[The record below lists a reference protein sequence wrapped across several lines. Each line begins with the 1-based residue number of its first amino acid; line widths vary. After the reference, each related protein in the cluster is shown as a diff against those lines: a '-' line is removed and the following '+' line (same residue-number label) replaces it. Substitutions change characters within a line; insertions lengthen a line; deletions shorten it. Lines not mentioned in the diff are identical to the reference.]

1 MISGDGI
8 YSRYLGRYTKTGAY
22 RFTIVVDDND
32 NSAIYVVS
40 PELEMPVPKK
50 PKSNNSSVNYS
61 DLFYAMESRRKC
73 CGSTVLPSL
82 ELDQNPSKVERTGI
96 FRRVMTGPVVHLE
109 HNLKKSDDRVPP
121 ARIGDLKIRQL
132 PGSVT
137 RDRLLAEWTAPGG
150 DFNVGSVA
158 SYRFVFSTNI
168 QDLLDPSGQPEVLLG
183 FDRLERAGTVAKFD
197 FNFPHYDKDFYVGAY
212 GFDMAGNRGK
222 ISNLVHVKIASPKS
236 SNSQEAVPITS
247 PEPEP
252 SEPDWILI
260 GAISGVIGV
269 LLILAIASI
278 SYYVAVTRKRNI
290 KTGSTSSVIGG
301 AHSDETDSS
310 SFDSDIKNIMSNPL
324 GPALAL
330 PRQQV
335 QQPSSSQN
343 TPTDTN
349 STNVTPVYWSASQLL
364 SKLDQKH
371 YHHSYYVPQGPQ
383 SLQLSHSAGAG
394 QHSAAGI
401 TAVHSGATVAA
412 SGHHHVPTSPQPV
425 SLHNLSYETTS
436 RNYPG
441 WSYTNRNIPEE
452 YTITV
457 EDCTSD
463 NSRATRL
470 LAAKGAAKVPP
481 PVMPKPRNI
490 TQV

>member
-1 MISGDGI
+1 MEAG
-8 YSRYLGRYTKTGAY
+8 TY

-32 NSAIYVVS
+32 NSAIYVV
-40 PELEMPVPKK
+40 P
-50 PKSNNSSVNYS
+50 PKSEMKPTTSNVHNMSVNYG
-61 DLFYAMESRRKC
+61 DLFYSMESKRKC

-82 ELDQNPSKVERTGI
+82 DLDQNPSKVERTGI
-96 FRRVMTGPVVHLE
+96 FRRAMTGPVVYLKADS
-109 HNLKKSDDRVPP
+109 KKSDDQVPP

-132 PGSVT
+132 PGSSSQ
-137 RDRLLAEWTAPGG
+137 DRLLAEWTAPGG
-150 DFNVGSVA
+150 DFNAGSVA
-158 SYRFVFSTNI
+158 SYRFVFSSNI
-168 QDLLDPSGQPEVLLG
+168 QDLLDPSGHPEVLLG
-183 FDRLERAGTVAKFD
+183 FDRLERAGTAAKFD

-222 ISNLVHVKIASPKS
+222 ISNLVHVRINSPKIK
-236 SNSQEAVPITS
+236 SQEAVPITS
-247 PEPEP
+247 PSPADEEPN
-252 SEPDWILI
+252 WILI

-269 LLILAIASI
+269 LLILSI
-278 SYYVAVTRKRNI
+278 TFITYYIVVSRKRTL

-335 QQPSSSQN
+335 QQPTSSSQN

-371 YHHSYYVPQGPQ
+371 YHHPHHSYYVPQGPQ
-383 SLQLSHSAGAG
+383 SLQLSQHSG
-394 QHSAAGI
+394 QH
-401 TAVHSGATVAA
+401 VVAA
-412 SGHHHVPTSPQPV
+412 AAAAAAATSPQPV
-425 SLHNLSYETTS
+425 SLHNLSYET

-441 WSYTNRNIPEE
+441 WSYTNRSIPEE

-457 EDCTSD
+457 EDTSE
-463 NSRATRL
+463 NRATRL
-470 LAAKGAAKVPP
+470 ATPKGAKVPP